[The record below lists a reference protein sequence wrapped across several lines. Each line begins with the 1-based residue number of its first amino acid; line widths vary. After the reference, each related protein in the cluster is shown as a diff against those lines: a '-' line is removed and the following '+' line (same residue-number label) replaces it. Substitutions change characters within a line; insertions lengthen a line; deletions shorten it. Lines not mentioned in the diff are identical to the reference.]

1 MNIGRLSIGL
11 LLPAATATILLLVT
25 PPAEAQAGRSGNAP
39 GQSGESGRLQSP
51 PLDKQ
56 KAMSMKIPGTFT
68 FVAAGDLIDIHPI
81 ARRDDPDI
89 QAALNVVRGA
99 DAAAANME
107 ANIADRRHYDG
118 AISDHTGDS
127 DVAADVKSMGF
138 EIVNRANN
146 HTTDEGTGILFETQ
160 RNLDAQG
167 IVYAGSGRNLAE
179 ARAARFVELPKGR
192 VGMVGVLSTGINGGS
207 EAATYGIAGEP
218 GLPGANIL
226 HLNTYHVLPGDQ
238 LDELRKMRDDAY
250 THRTEVTYPVP
261 PLPANE
267 PKDTLNFWGTLYKAG
282 NVPGGLSYTMN
293 AEDERDILRSIRNGK
308 ELSDF
313 MAVVIHTHE
322 DTSLLQTLFLSEHP
336 ADFLVMFAH
345 DAIDNG
351 ADLFIGTG
359 PHVLRGVE
367 IYHGKPIFYG
377 LAQFVYQLS
386 TGEPGLSNYTSHG
399 VDPFR
404 TDYTGAELDYDQG
417 ANRLA
422 LPVNYDSVFAECRY
436 ENGELTQVILHPLD
450 EGYDLPQSQRGAP
463 RVAHGA
469 SAQRILKQLQTLSQ
483 PFGTQIS
490 IEGELGVIHVAK
502 VEESRK

>member
-1 MNIGRLSIGL
+1 MNIRRLFLGL
-11 LLPAATATILLLVT
+11 ALPAAVVAVPLAIV
-25 PPAEAQAGRSGNAP
+25 PPAIGQAARSTNGSN
-39 GQSGESGRLQSP
+39 QSADSGRLQSP
-51 PLDKQ
+51 PLDPQ
-56 KAMSMKIPGTFT
+56 KALSMKIQGTFT
-68 FVAAGDLIDIHPI
+68 FVAAGDLIDIHPV
-81 ARRDDPDI
+81 AGRNDPDI
-89 QAALNVVRGA
+89 QAALKTVRGA

-118 AISDHTGDS
+118 PISDHTGDR
-127 DVAADVKSMGF
+127 DVAADIKSMGF

-146 HTTDEGTGILFETQ
+146 HATDEGTGILFETQ
-160 RNLDAQG
+160 RNLEAQG

-179 ARAARFVELPKGR
+179 ARAAHFVELPKGR
-192 VGMVGVLSTGINGGS
+192 IGMVGVLSTGINGGS
-207 EAATYGIAGEP
+207 EAATYGLGGEP

-226 HLNTYHVLPGDQ
+226 HLNTYHVVTQDQ

-250 THRTEVTYPVP
+250 AHRSEVTYPVP
-261 PLPANE
+261 PIPADE
-267 PKDTLNFWGTLYKAG
+267 PKDRLSFWGTLYKAG
-282 NVPGGLSYTMN
+282 SVPGGLSYTMN
-293 AEDERDILRSIRNGK
+293 SEDERDILRSIRNGK

-336 ADFLVMFAH
+336 ADFLIKFAH
-345 DAIDNG
+345 DAVDNG
-351 ADLFIGTG
+351 ADAFLGTG

-399 VDPFR
+399 VNPFN

-422 LPVNYDSVFAECRY
+422 LPVNYDSAFAECKY
-436 ENGELTQVILHPLD
+436 ENGELTEVILHPLD
-450 EGYDLPQSQRGAP
+450 EGYELPQSQRGAP

-469 SAQRILKQLQTLSQ
+469 AAQRILKQLQTLSQ
-483 PFGTQIS
+483 PFGTQVS

-502 VEESRK
+502 IQESRN